1 MTINEFIRLN
11 RKRLNEDIYLQGL
24 ALGFWE
30 AKFTL
35 LEYKQKNMIYN
46 KLSLMETIRLSNNI
60 ERSAVKFIRQL
71 NDFKP
76 CNQHSELFKKLLLQ
90 KYMKLL
96 MAVKDKDTIYEEFL
110 HIS

>member
-46 KLSLMETIRLSNNI
+46 KLSLAETCRLSKNI
-60 ERSAVKFIRQL
+60 HSSAIKIIKQL
-71 NDFKP
+71 DDFKP
-76 CNQHSELFKKLLLQ
+76 CNQTSDLFKKLLLQ
-90 KYMKLL
+90 KYKRLL
-96 MAVKDKDTIYEEFL
+96 TMTLEDDIHE
-110 HIS
+110 